1 MSDHLSPEKT
11 MCKNFTDQY
20 LNIVTETPIKSM
32 FTAESRPARGD
43 GNMSDGGPV
52 Y

>member
-1 MSDHLSPEKT
+1 MVY
-11 MCKNFTDQY
+11 KNFTDQY

-32 FTAESRPARGD
+32 FTAESRSSTPARGD
-43 GNMSDGGPV
+43 GNMSDGGTV